1 MPKPFHPRRLHR
13 AAALAA
19 VLAGLLAVPL
29 PTAAPAATPTATVPV
44 PVPVPGDPL
53 TGSGAVHRTE
63 LAAGQL
69 TGGTARDTVTDS
81 AFALPAHAAPPA
93 HSFEGTLAL
102 KGLST
107 AGGFRALKDPDG
119 YGDTA
124 ATRHLPPVDIA
135 LVQNGSHLVPAK
147 RGLQYTGNPAW
158 NLAVGPGRAWNEDS
172 DGRRTRASL
181 PFALVERNANC
192 VHNGALTFLFD
203 ATSISEVRYQI
214 TTETCEYFQFDMW
227 GQVPADYRPGPVD
240 GAEDLRRAYF
250 SEVKDRLPTKPISAL
265 ATDYPDS
272 GVDVAKLGSG
282 ITPSALSTFGFY
294 FGGVHYV
301 GNCRTRQGQY
311 PFCGQMLLPSYSTAK
326 SAFAGTAMLRLVQR
340 YGPSVARQKLSKRI
354 PETAGKTAWRGVTL
368 DHALD
373 MATGNYFRPGYETDE
388 SGHVMA
394 DFFAAEPY
402 ADKMR
407 LALSSPR
414 KARPGSKWVYHT
426 SDTFLATRAM
436 DNYLKAKAGSGADVF
451 DMLRD
456 DVLEPIGV
464 GPDSLVSS
472 RTDNSPGGAP
482 FGGYGMFWTQ
492 DSVAKFAKF
501 LNNDHGTV
509 NGSQILD
516 PKLLA
521 ATMQRTPK
529 ARGMT
534 TTGTKPMKYQNG
546 FWGREFTAADNP
558 AYTTPFYVPFMSGYG
573 GITVAMMPNGAT
585 YYYFSDNNEF
595 SWSAAVTEA
604 GKLAPM
610 PGGARSDR
618 NPLHLQAHP

>member
-1 MPKPFHPRRLHR
+1 MPRPFATRQLRR
-13 AAALAA
+13 AAAVAA
-19 VLAGLLAVPL
+19 VAAVAAALAGLLAVP
-29 PTAAPAATPTATVPV
+29 PPAMAAPAATGL
-44 PVPVPGDPL
+44 VPGDPL
-53 TGSGAVHRTE
+53 TGSGAVNRTE
-63 LAAGQL
+63 LTAGQL
-69 TGGTARDTVTDS
+69 TGGSAEDAVPDS
-81 AFALPAHAAPPA
+81 AFALPVQAAPPT
-93 HSFEGTLAL
+93 HSFEGTLTL
-102 KGLST
+102 EGLST
-107 AGGFRALKDPDG
+107 TGGFRALKDPNG
-119 YGDTA
+119 YEDAA

-158 NLAVGPGRAWNEDS
+158 NLAVGPGRAWNEDG
-172 DGRRTRASL
+172 DGERTRASL

-203 ATSISEVRYQI
+203 DTAISEVRYQI

-240 GAEDLRRAYF
+240 GSENLRDAYA

-265 ATDYPDS
+265 ATDHPDS
-272 GVDVAKLGSG
+272 GVDVSKFGSG
-282 ITPSALSTFGFY
+282 ITPSALSTFGLY
-294 FGGVHYV
+294 FDGVHYV
-301 GNCRTRQGQY
+301 GNCRTRQGNY

-326 SAFAGTAMLRLVQR
+326 SAFAGTAMMRLAQR
-340 YGPSVARQKLSKRI
+340 YGPAVAQEKLSDRI
-354 PETAGKTAWRGVTL
+354 PETAGNTAWSGVTL
-368 DHALD
+368 DRTLD
-373 MATGNYFRPGYETDE
+373 MATGNYTSRGYETDE
-388 SGHVMA
+388 SGRTMA

-407 LALSSPR
+407 LALSFPR
-414 KARPGSKWVYHT
+414 KASPGSKWVYHT
-426 SDTFLATRAM
+426 SDTFLAARAM
-436 DNYLKAKAGSGADVF
+436 NNYLQDKAGSDADIF

-492 DSVAKFAKF
+492 DSVARFAKF
-501 LNNDHGTV
+501 LNNDHGAV
-509 NGSQILD
+509 NGTQILD
-516 PKLLA
+516 PALLA
-521 ATMQRTPK
+521 STMQRTPQD
-529 ARGMT
+529 RGMT

-546 FWGREFTAADNP
+546 FWGREFTSADNP
-558 AYTTPFYVPFMSGYG
+558 AYTSPFYVPFMSGYG

-595 SWSAAVTEA
+595 SWNAAVAEA
-604 GKLAPM
+604 DKLAPM
-610 PGGARSDR
+610 PGAAVTAR
-618 NPLHLQAHP
+618 

>member
-1 MPKPFHPRRLHR
+1 MPRPFHTRRLR
-13 AAALAA
+13 RAAAVAAALA
-19 VLAGLLAVPL
+19 GLFAVPP
-29 PTAAPAATPTATVPV
+29 PTIAALAATAPI
-44 PVPVPGDPL
+44 PGDPL
-53 TGSGAVHRTE
+53 TGSGAVNRTE
-63 LAAGQL
+63 LTAGQL
-69 TGGTARDTVTDS
+69 AGGTAEDTVPDS
-81 AFALPAHAAPPA
+81 AFALPAQAAPPT
-93 HSFEGTLAL
+93 HSFEGTLTL
-102 KGLST
+102 DGLST
-107 AGGFRALKDPDG
+107 AGGFRALKDPHG

-147 RGLQYTGNPAW
+147 RGLQYTGNQAW
-158 NLAVGPGRAWNEDS
+158 NLAVGPGRAWNEDG
-172 DGRRTRASL
+172 DGQRTRASL

-203 ATSISEVRYQI
+203 TASISEVHYQI

-240 GAEDLRRAYF
+240 GAENLRDAYA
-250 SEVKDRLPTKPISAL
+250 SEVGNRLPTKPISAL

-272 GVDVAKLGSG
+272 GVDVAKFGSG

-301 GNCRTRQGQY
+301 GNCRTRQGEY

-326 SAFAGTAMLRLVQR
+326 SAFAGTAMLRLAQR
-340 YGPSVARQKLSKRI
+340 YGPAVAQEKLSDRI
-354 PETAGKTAWRGVTL
+354 PETAGNTAWSGVTL
-368 DHALD
+368 DHTLD
-373 MATGNYFRPGYETDE
+373 MATGNYTSPGYETDE
-388 SGHVMA
+388 SGRTMA

-407 LALSSPR
+407 PALSFPR
-414 KARPGSKWVYHT
+414 KASPGSKWVYHT

-436 DNYLKAKAGSGADVF
+436 NNYLQDKAGSDADIF

-492 DSVAKFAKF
+492 DSVARFAKF
-501 LNNDHGTV
+501 LNNDHGAV
-509 NGSQILD
+509 NGTQILD
-516 PKLLA
+516 PTLLA
-521 ATMQRTPK
+521 ATMQRTPQD
-529 ARGMT
+529 RGMT

-546 FWGREFTAADNP
+546 FWGAEFTSADNP
-558 AYTTPFYVPFMSGYG
+558 AYTSPFYVPFMSGYG

-595 SWSAAVTEA
+595 SWSAAVAEA
-604 GKLAPM
+604 DKLAPM
-610 PGGARSDR
+610 PGAAVTAR
-618 NPLHLQAHP
+618 